1 MGSIKRQLERKRK
14 LAQQKEAK
22 KASRK
27 IEQQIDVMPKVC
39 GECGAD
45 FDNADKE
52 ALNQWRIA
60 VWDDG
65 RINLTCPNCGPTAE
79 EIAAHKGSKHEND

>member
-1 MGSIKRQLERKRK
+1 MGSLKRQMERK
-14 LAQQKEAK
+14 KEQRAK
-22 KASRK
+22 KEIKKSSRAV
-27 IEQQIDVMPKVC
+27 EQQISSMPKSC
-39 GECGAD
+39 GECEAA
-45 FDNADKE
+45 FDNTDKE

-79 EIAAHKGSKHEND
+79 EIEASGYEAD